1 MKLGIH
7 KTILKRLFLGW
18 VFISI
23 AVGGAVFF
31 VEMRWIDQRVLDL
44 ALEESAIFERSD
56 PLRFGRPDASYVE
69 SLYRQGEDLVQR
81 HFLVVELY
89 NIDKEMILQIAA
101 PGGQEIEAHL
111 SRYMHQFPGN
121 EELRFNTFY
130 IEKRL
135 LLQALVPLK
144 DRGGKVFGYFEG
156 VYQVPPETLRHLQGD
171 VVRVL
176 VLVLVVITIT
186 SALLYP
192 IILALNRGL
201 IDLAHD
207 LLKSNVAL
215 MTTLGSAI
223 AQRDS
228 DTNAHNY
235 RVTIYAV
242 RLAQALKLDRGAIRD
257 LMAGAFLHDVGKI
270 GISDNLLLK
279 PGRLTDA
286 ETLTMHTHVERGLE
300 IISRAEWL
308 GAARAVIE
316 SHHERYDGAGYPK
329 GLEGNAIP
337 LNARIFAIVD
347 VFDALTSH
355 RPYKDALPF
364 ETAMA
369 MVRQGSGSHFDP
381 ALVRAF
387 EDIAPRLYAQ
397 IHDADENALKVELDG
412 LVKAY
417 LLS

>member
-7 KTILKRLFLGW
+7 KTILQRLFLGW

-44 ALEESAIFERSD
+44 ALEESAIFETSD
-56 PLRFGRPDASYVE
+56 PARFAHPDASYIE
-69 SLYRQGEDLVQR
+69 TLNRQSEDLVQR
-81 HFLVVELY
+81 QFLVVELY
-89 NIDKEMILQIAA
+89 NIDKEMILQTVA
-101 PGGQEIEAHL
+101 PGSWEIEVRLA
-111 SRYMHQFPGN
+111 RYMHQFPAN
-121 EELRFNTFY
+121 EEPRFDTFY

-144 DRGGKVFGYFEG
+144 DPGGKVFGYFEG
-156 VYQVPPETLRHLQGD
+156 VYRVPPETLRHLRAD

-242 RLAQALKLDRGAIRD
+242 RLAQALKLKRETIRD

-270 GISDNLLLK
+270 GISDSLLLK
-279 PGRLTDA
+279 PDRLTEA
-286 ETLTMHTHVERGLE
+286 ETAAIHTHVARGLE
-300 IISRAEWL
+300 IISRAERL

-316 SHHERYDGAGYPK
+316 SHHERYD
-329 GLEGNAIP
+329 
-337 LNARIFAIVD
+337 VC
-347 VFDALTSH
+347 S
-355 RPYKDALPF
+355 
-364 ETAMA
+364 
-369 MVRQGSGSHFDP
+369 Q
-381 ALVRAF
+381 
-387 EDIAPRLYAQ
+387 PRLPRPMPRCR
-397 IHDADENALKVELDG
+397 G
-412 LVKAY
+412 
-417 LLS
+417 

>member
-7 KTILKRLFLGW
+7 KTILQRLFLGW

-44 ALEESAIFERSD
+44 ALEESAIFETSD
-56 PLRFGRPDASYVE
+56 PARFAHPDASYIE
-69 SLYRQGEDLVQR
+69 TLNRQSEDLVQR

-89 NIDKEMILQIAA
+89 NIDKEMILQTVA
-101 PGGQEIEAHL
+101 PGSWEIEVRLA
-111 SRYMHQFPGN
+111 RYMHQFPAN
-121 EELRFNTFY
+121 EEPRFDTFY

-144 DRGGKVFGYFEG
+144 DPGGKVFGYFEG
-156 VYQVPPETLRHLQGD
+156 VYRVPPETLRHLRAD

-207 LLKSNVAL
+207 LVKSNIAL

-228 DTNAHNY
+228 DTNTHNY
-235 RVTIYAV
+235 RVTLYAV
-242 RLAQALKLDRGAIRD
+242 RLAQSLKLDRRAIRD
-257 LMAGAFLHDVGKI
+257 LLAGALLHDVGKI
-270 GISDNLLLK
+270 GISDNILLK
-279 PGRLTDA
+279 PGPLTEDEIKA
-286 ETLTMHTHVERGLE
+286 MHTHVARGLE
-300 IISRAEWL
+300 IVNQADWL
-308 GAARAVIE
+308 ASARAVIE
-316 SHHERYDGAGYPK
+316 SHHEKYDGTGYPN
-329 GLEGNAIP
+329 GLEGDAIP

-347 VFDALTSH
+347 VFDALTSR

-364 ETAMA
+364 DTAMDSL
-369 MVRQGSGSHFDP
+369 RQGAGSHFDP
-381 ALVRAF
+381 GLVRTF
-387 EDIAPRLYAQ
+387 ERIAPGLYAE
-397 IHDADENALKVELDG
+397 INDAGEQVLKVKLDT
-412 LVKAY
+412 
-417 LLS
+417 LLEQYFF